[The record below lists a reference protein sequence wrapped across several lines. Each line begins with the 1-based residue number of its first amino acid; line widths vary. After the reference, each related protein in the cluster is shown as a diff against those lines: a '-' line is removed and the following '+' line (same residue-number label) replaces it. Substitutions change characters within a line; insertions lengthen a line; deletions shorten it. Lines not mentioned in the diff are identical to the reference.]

1 MDNNIDDF
9 RDEFLHL
16 YFDEQDLQEH
26 IDDKTTELENLSE
39 EITLFR
45 VVFLKKEDDLN
56 VEELG
61 NHWVEDVSVLDS
73 SLLKY
78 LQHESSG
85 ETIEGEPFLIEA
97 KFNSD
102 SVNKELSLHQYLY
115 NPNEEELYIRNG
127 EKPVS
132 DIIFQNFKTLEIID
146 IKKGINDFVKNITKS
161 PTKKSKNKKT
171 II

>member
-1 MDNNIDDF
+1 MDKNIDNF

-26 IDDKTTELENLSE
+26 IDDKTTELENLSG

-45 VVFLKKEDDLN
+45 VIFLEKENDLN

-61 NHWVEDVSVLDS
+61 NHWVEDVSVLDK
-73 SLLKY
+73 SLLEY

-85 ETIEGEPFLIEA
+85 ETIAGEPFLIEA
-97 KFNSD
+97 IFNSD
-102 SVNKELSLHQYLY
+102 SVNKILSLNQYLY
-115 NPNEEELYIRNG
+115 NPNEEELYIRSG

-132 DIIFQNFKTLEIID
+132 EIIFTNFKTLEIID

-161 PTKKSKNKKT
+161 SSVIKKKQT
-171 II
+171 ID